1 MALIV
6 NGEKIEDS
14 AIQREAERLRPHYE
28 EVFADQDP
36 AERDA
41 QLLDWSKENVVER
54 MLINQQVKEHGE
66 PIPQADIESALARVK
81 ELYKDKQELYRDFG
95 AEDDEQIKRDIEL
108 RMRVERKLA
117 EVGGSAPKP
126 PEEAITDYYE
136 KNKEQFKTPDQARV
150 AHIVKYV
157 NWQNDEATAY
167 EQITQAS
174 EKVKAGRPFE
184 AVVDEYTDCA
194 DTGGD
199 LGNVARGQMVEEFED
214 VIFNLGPGQVSDVF
228 RTRFGF
234 HLAKVYDRKPGA
246 IATLEEVKDQITKAL
261 EEQMREEAV
270 NKYIDDLKS
279 KADIQ
284 QE

>member
-1 MALIV
+1 MALTV
-6 NGEKIEDS
+6 NGEKVEDS

-28 EVFADQDP
+28 QVFADQDP
-36 AERDA
+36 AEREA

-54 MLINQQVKEHGE
+54 ILINQQVEEHGE
-66 PIPQADIESALARVK
+66 PIPEADIESALARVK
-81 ELYKDKQELYRDFG
+81 ELYKDKKDLRRDFG
-95 AEDDEQIKRDIEL
+95 TDDDGQIKRDIEL

-117 EVGGSAPKP
+117 EVSGSAPKP
-126 PEEAITDYYE
+126 SEEAIDDYYE

-167 EQITQAS
+167 EQITQAA

-214 VIFNLGPGQVSDVF
+214 VVFNLSPGQVSEVF

-234 HLAKVYDRKPGA
+234 HVAKVYDRKPGGIPA
-246 IATLEEVKDQITKAL
+246 LDEVKDQIVKTL
-261 EEQMREEAV
+261 QEQMREEAV

-279 KADIQ
+279 KAEIRQD
-284 QE
+284 